1 MPQVTIRAESCKSCG
16 YCVKFCPKGILAV
29 GTEVNSKGYPYVT
42 AAHPENCIGCA
53 IGTRCAEAETATIIQ
68 TAFPLDSNSSA
79 ASGLSGISKLEE

>member
-29 GTEVNSKGYPYVT
+29 GTEVNSKAYPYVT

-53 IGTRCAEAETATIIQ
+53 ICARMC
-68 TAFPLDSNSSA
+68 PDA
-79 ASGLSGISKLEE
+79 AIEVYK

>member
-42 AAHPENCIGCA
+42 AAHPPTARNSA
-53 IGTRCAEAETATIIQ
+53 AVPRTAT
-68 TAFPLDSNSSA
+68 SSSPTRRSA
-79 ASGLSGISKLEE
+79 RRSATRWTT